1 VNNAAYGGVEFL
13 RGHVHNSVS
22 SEEEVSTA
30 SLVNCRS
37 FFLEQR
43 KTLLCVSE
51 QVYFQQLI
59 GMDRDQRLEWL
70 WNNRQETYG
79 AARKGLQT
87 NYYGVK
93 RVIEALLPLLLASTD
108 GRIVNVS
115 SDFGQLRVG

>member
-70 WNNRQETYG
+70 WNNSQETYD